1 MSHTLTRTARHVR
14 ISGSGESNLDR
25 RLLSMCDLMATL
37 ALSPNLARQEK
48 MQAWR
53 LPAFW
58 TAITVAF
65 WRLRELEF
73 AS

>member
-1 MSHTLTRTARHVR
+1 
-14 ISGSGESNLDR
+14 
-25 RLLSMCDLMATL
+25 MCDLMATL

-48 MQAWR
+48 MQAWG

-65 WRLRELEF
+65 WRLQELDF